1 MLMKQHHATLR
12 YLDISHSAVADGTLR
27 AISDAKVLTTLNI
40 SSCNRISRTSLRNFL
55 CKKFPGCIEN
65 LVMQGLGE
73 VKVTW
78 LNELVKL
85 PASGKL
91 GTLRV
96 EGCERLVLGE
106 VRELQERLKMEG
118 RGLEIVTDAKEE
130 GAGVWAYRRYIEFLG
145 TDPSLGERLGGE
157 EGEKAA
163 EGKEGE
169 SSGGDKR
176 PATSSSSTSSASS
189 SSSTSSASASASS
202 EDSKGKVP
210 ATIS

>member
-12 YLDISHSAVADGTLR
+12 YLDISHSAVADRTLR
-27 AISDAKVLTTLNI
+27 AISDAKVLATLNI
-40 SSCNRISRTSLRNFL
+40 SGCNRISRTSLRNFL

-65 LVMQGLGE
+65 LVMQELRE
-73 VKVTW
+73 VKVTL
-78 LNELVKL
+78 LNDLVRL

-91 GTLRV
+91 RMLRV

-106 VRELQERLKMEG
+106 VRELQERLEMEG
-118 RGLEIVTDAKEE
+118 RELEIVTDAKEDE
-130 GAGVWAYRRYIEFLG
+130 AGVETYRRYIEFLG

-157 EGEKAA
+157 EGEKVA

-176 PATSSSSTSSASS
+176 PATSSSWASSASS
-189 SSSTSSASASASS
+189 SSASSSASASS
-202 EDSKGKVP
+202 EDSRGKAP